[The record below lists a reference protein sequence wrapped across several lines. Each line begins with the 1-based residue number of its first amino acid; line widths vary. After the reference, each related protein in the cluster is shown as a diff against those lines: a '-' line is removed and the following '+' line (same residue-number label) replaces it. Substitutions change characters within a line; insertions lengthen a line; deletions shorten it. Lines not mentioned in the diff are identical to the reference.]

1 MSGSHL
7 LEYAKKHSGNN
18 PNENLFA
25 HVSKLV
31 QATADSHNPVRGI
44 DKLELLS
51 SHLKQTEF
59 NFKEPHHDTEV
70 FRLAY
75 SA

>member
-1 MSGSHL
+1 MSSNHL
-7 LEYAKKHSGNN
+7 LEYTKKHSGSVR
-18 PNENLFA
+18 NENLFT

-51 SHLKQTEF
+51 NHLKHTEF
-59 NFKEPHHDTEV
+59 HFKEPQQDKEV
-70 FRLAY
+70 YKLVY